1 MSAEPTLPMETMA
14 RLLGLDIFALKELRK
29 QKVITAPARKTEW
42 PVGVVTQ
49 YVEYLRVRAFGGGED
64 DAHVQRTRLL
74 KQQADKLEMENSAT
88 RDETVGVV
96 AASLVWAE
104 IIGQSKSRLMA
115 IPAKLA
121 PIVAVEDAPAICKAL
136 IEEQVYEVLDELA
149 DDIAV
154 WAEDA
159 GSGLDEGGSDGIET
173 AAEIDDQ
180 RVGRQPPETV
190 A

>member
-14 RLLGLDIFALKELRK
+14 RLLGLDVFALKELRK

-96 AASLVWAE
+96 SASLVWAE
-104 IIGQSKSRLMA
+104 IIGQAKGRLLS

-136 IEEQVYEVLDELA
+136 IEEQVFEVLDELA
-149 DDIAV
+149 DEIAA

-159 GSGLDEGGSDGIET
+159 GSGADEGGSDGAET
-173 AAEIDDQ
+173 AAETDYE
-180 RVGRQPPETV
+180 RVGGHPPETV